1 MLPVDDPDFEPADE
15 SDSDFEDE
23 DDDLDMDERDNLD
36 AEVADWTWRG
46 AKTPSQRPRGPFSGL
61 ACVSAD
67 EGLRCMDCDS

>member
-46 AKTPSQRPRGPFSGL
+46 AKTPCQRPRGPFSGL
-61 ACVSAD
+61 DYPERAGHRIRASLA
-67 EGLRCMDCDS
+67 